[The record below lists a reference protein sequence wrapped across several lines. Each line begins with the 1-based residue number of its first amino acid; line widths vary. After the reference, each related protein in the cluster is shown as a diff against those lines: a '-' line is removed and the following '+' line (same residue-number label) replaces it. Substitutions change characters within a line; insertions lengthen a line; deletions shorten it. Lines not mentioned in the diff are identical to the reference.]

1 MIPLRIVQQYSRYCE
16 GTNFQ
21 PFSEST
27 MVLVLSECSASVR
40 KSLHGLHYFA
50 ADRSRAFDELLAL
63 IPKLVE
69 YGVTDRQWKVKTA
82 ENLNTAR
89 L

>member
-1 MIPLRIVQQYSRYCE
+1 LYNNRVDTAKELIFNHLAKVQW
-16 GTNFQ
+16 
-21 PFSEST
+21 FSYYQSA
-27 MVLVLSECSASVR
+27 VRLSENHFKVFII
-40 KSLHGLHYFA
+40 SLH
-50 ADRSRAFDELLAL
+50 ADGPRAFDELLAL